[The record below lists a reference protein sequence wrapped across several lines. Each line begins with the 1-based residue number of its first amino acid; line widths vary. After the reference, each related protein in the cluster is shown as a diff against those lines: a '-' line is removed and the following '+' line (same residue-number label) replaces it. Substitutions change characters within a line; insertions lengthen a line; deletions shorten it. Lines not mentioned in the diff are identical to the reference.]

1 MEKYRNVSSKDVA
14 REAGVSQATVSYV
27 LNNVPGIKIKPE
39 TRQAVLEAAKKLN
52 YLPNLNARSMRL
64 KKSMSIAVVSKKN
77 VSSYGFIKILEGI
90 KDAMIPRDYSI
101 TFCFSKLQDNETA
114 QHVQYFL
121 SNRIDGIIFV
131 MTNPPRKHCQ
141 YLAEK
146 HIPFVV
152 ISHQFQEDDFH
163 RIKNDMESAVR
174 EALTDLRSKGHE
186 TIGFFGNGIGN
197 FEDRRYATFHKMME
211 EMQFKLDPSL
221 MIKMPDSDEAE
232 SAIAH
237 FFNTRSSLPDAII
250 CEAPGI
256 GFRLLRYLAK
266 TGIRVPETL
275 SITAFGTS
283 KFSPLTYPALSAI
296 ESPLYEMGYSAAEM
310 LFNIM
315 SGQPTDNLVVL
326 KWQYVKR
333 ESS

>member
-1 MEKYRNVSSKDVA
+1 MEKYRNISSKDVA

-27 LNNVPGIKIKPE
+27 LNDVPGIKIKPE
-39 TRQAVLEAAKKLN
+39 TRQAVLEAAKRLN
-52 YLPNLNARSMRL
+52 YLPNLSARSMRL
-64 KKSMSIAVVSKKN
+64 KKSMSIAVVSEKN
-77 VSSYGFIKILEGI
+77 VSNYGFIKTLEGI

-101 TFCFSKLQDNETA
+101 TFSFSKLQDNETA
-114 QHVQYFL
+114 QHVQYFM

-131 MTNPPRKHCQ
+131 QANPSKEHCQ
-141 YLAEK
+141 YLAAN

-152 ISHQFQEDDFH
+152 IYPQSQEDDFH
-163 RIKNDMESAVR
+163 RIKSDMESAVQ
-174 EALTDLRSKGHE
+174 EALTELRSKHRE
-186 TIGFFGNGIGN
+186 AIGFFGNGIGN
-197 FEDRRYATFHKMME
+197 FEDRRYAAFHKTME
-211 EMQFKLDPSL
+211 AMNFKLDPSL
-221 MIKMPDSDEAE
+221 MVKMPDSDDAE
-232 SAIAH
+232 MAIAD
-237 FFNTRSSLPDAII
+237 FFNNRSSLPDAII

-275 SITAFGTS
+275 SVTAFGTS

-296 ESPLYEMGYSAAEM
+296 ESPLYQMGYSAAEM
-310 LFNIM
+310 LYNIM
-315 SGQPTDNLVVL
+315 NGQPTDNLVVL